1 MCLTPLVAV
10 FGAWLLL
17 GERPHA
23 LQGVGAVF
31 IIVGVLLTRTG
42 GKEGTATT

>member
-1 MCLTPLVAV
+1 VVAV

-17 GERPHA
+17 GERPKP

-31 IIVGVLLTRTG
+31 IIAGVLLTRIG
-42 GKEGTATT
+42 GDGEKRERD